1 MGDDTINV
9 SSDGTWNGYSALN
22 VNTGDKV
29 SLAGKTRITDVFQG
43 GAGNDTLVGTDQSDA
58 IFLDDSFS
66 GFYGGQAQARLDSI
80 ENVQLGDGD
89 DVLDMT
95 STNYTY
101 TDNMTVDGGAGNDA
115 IWTAGGDDNLSGGT
129 GNDMFFGGGGDDAID
144 GGADND
150 TVTYTGLRSDYTI
163 TDNAGVYT
171 IVDNRPGSPD
181 GTDTVTGVENFQF
194 ADGTVSSALLINEAP
209 TDIQATLSSSLGSN
223 MIVNGSF
230 ENAAVSSNYL
240 ANFSSIEG
248 WTPSSGLVQIHDN
261 FGGHTAS
268 DGSQYLDIDA
278 EMGADAV
285 YQDIATTA
293 GENFQ
298 LSFDAAD
305 RIGRHTNAFEVYWNG
320 AKVADIDP
328 ASTDW
333 STYTF
338 NVVGTGGADR
348 LEFRE
353 LASGDDAYGALID
366 NVKLQPVYE
375 NSIAEN
381 ASAGTLVASLSAT
394 DPDAG
399 ESFTYAVVGGEASN
413 FEVVGNEILV
423 KAGANIDFEMAQ
435 SHDISVEVT
444 DSAGN
449 TYSETVTIN
458 VSDVD
463 EGNVIIDTAEAVAIS
478 GSASIDAIHGRGGD
492 DVIDGAGGAD
502 TLYGDAGNDVI
513 AGGEGN
519 DWISGGAGNDS
530 LRGDGGND
538 TLTGGDGSDM
548 FIFQMGD
555 GTDTISGG
563 AGGGWTDTVLL
574 QDASG
579 GNSLGTYGV
588 DWTVTLTEGTIDG
601 QDANGLD
608 LSSDADGIVTLSDGS
623 TVNFFDVERIDF

>member
-1 MGDDTINV
+1 
-9 SSDGTWNGYSALN
+9 
-22 VNTGDKV
+22 
-29 SLAGKTRITDVFQG
+29 
-43 GAGNDTLVGTDQSDA
+43 
-58 IFLDDSFS
+58 
-66 GFYGGQAQARLDSI
+66 
-80 ENVQLGDGD
+80 
-89 DVLDMT
+89 
-95 STNYTY
+95 
-101 TDNMTVDGGAGNDA
+101 
-115 IWTAGGDDNLSGGT
+115 
-129 GNDMFFGGGGDDAID
+129 
-144 GGADND
+144 
-150 TVTYTGLRSDYTI
+150 
-163 TDNAGVYT
+163 
-171 IVDNRPGSPD
+171 
-181 GTDTVTGVENFQF
+181 
-194 ADGTVSSALLINEAP
+194 
-209 TDIQATLSSSLGSN
+209 
-223 MIVNGSF
+223 
-230 ENAAVSSNYL
+230 
-240 ANFSSIEG
+240 
-248 WTPSSGLVQIHDN
+248 
-261 FGGHTAS
+261 
-268 DGSQYLDIDA
+268 
-278 EMGADAV
+278 
-285 YQDIATTA
+285 
-293 GENFQ
+293 
-298 LSFDAAD
+298 
-305 RIGRHTNAFEVYWNG
+305 
-320 AKVADIDP
+320 
-328 ASTDW
+328 
-333 STYTF
+333 
-338 NVVGTGGADR
+338 
-348 LEFRE
+348 
-353 LASGDDAYGALID
+353 SGDDAYGALID